1 VEGRRQAR
9 KLLSKLNAQQRLEAR
24 RARAEQEEKTLQN
37 QLQREAEAARKAEML
52 ERAQA
57 HPLWNLSP
65 VEVTPASI
73 ESPVQG
79 TAP

>member
-37 QLQREAEAARKAEML
+37 QLQREAEAAHKADML

-57 HPLWNLSP
+57 HPLWS
-65 VEVTPASI
+65 
-73 ESPVQG
+73 ESPAESPL
-79 TAP
+79 TEAAP